1 MKITY
6 RIKDTMP
13 FLRGLLI
20 SSSLVVGI
28 LVLFRLIFIAL
39 NVPIQVICDQCGD
52 LTMTV
57 YNALRFD
64 MQVAAYVALLP
75 TVIMLAQAFIAS
87 AHTKMWLKQFCSWY
101 YAIAIILIS
110 LLSAI
115 DLGYYANFN
124 SHISITFFDFFDEE
138 PLSLV
143 QTIWDDYPVVWIAI
157 GLCVVGFICKIISN
171 KAYSHVGKPCK
182 ISPKGISCRLVGYV
196 VILAICLRGSLGMY
210 PLQVE
215 DLVVSADER
224 INNIIPNAP
233 YMLKKAL
240 KEKSVVFDTKSTD
253 ALLKE
258 YSFASLKEAMDT
270 FNDAD
275 NALTADTLAS
285 LRKVLFSH
293 AADTMKHL
301 QPNIL
306 LLCSESW
313 SNYLLHQ
320 KPLQC
325 GMEKHLAQDIF
336 FSNYQSVRNGT
347 VATIENITV
356 STPYPRVFRS
366 KYRKDCLPSAIT
378 LPFRNSGYTC
388 EFISG
393 MDLAWENCGIAL
405 KKQKFDKLPGKFDIL
420 KEIPKAEYNGIG
432 VYDEYML
439 DVILNHLNRDTKH
452 PQMIMGM
459 TTTNHPPLDLPS
471 NVKLP
476 ALPKDY
482 CKQACFSNV
491 GEDVVMKYL
500 RAFQYYDKNLAAF
513 LDKFKKSKAADNTI
527 LVITG
532 DHNVRSILD
541 YNTVDKKWKNSV
553 PLYVYLPPYLRSNN
567 YPLYS
572 KKYGCH
578 YDILATLAPFAFK
591 GTDYMKLGNNLLDTT
606 VPDDRSYSYNEEQT
620 LAAPNYLKKA
630 ERKAQARE
638 LLLRL
643 YFQKTFAKL
652 EKNHKVEATM

>member
-1 MKITY
+1 M
-6 RIKDTMP
+6 RIY
-13 FLRGLLI
+13 FGH
-20 SSSLVVGI
+20 G
-28 LVLFRLIFIAL
+28 
-39 NVPIQVICDQCGD
+39 
-52 LTMTV
+52 
-57 YNALRFD
+57 
-64 MQVAAYVALLP
+64 
-75 TVIMLAQAFIAS
+75 
-87 AHTKMWLKQFCSWY
+87 
-101 YAIAIILIS
+101 
-110 LLSAI
+110 
-115 DLGYYANFN
+115 
-124 SHISITFFDFFDEE
+124 
-138 PLSLV
+138 LSL
-143 QTIWDDYPVVWIAI
+143 
-157 GLCVVGFICKIISN
+157 
-171 KAYSHVGKPCK
+171 GK
-182 ISPKGISCRLVGYV
+182 
-196 VILAICLRGSLGMY
+196 LRHS
-210 PLQVE
+210 
-215 DLVVSADER
+215 
-224 INNIIPNAP
+224 
-233 YMLKKAL
+233 
-240 KEKSVVFDTKSTD
+240 
-253 ALLKE
+253 
-258 YSFASLKEAMDT
+258 
-270 FNDAD
+270 
-275 NALTADTLAS
+275 
-285 LRKVLFSH
+285 
-293 AADTMKHL
+293 
-301 QPNIL
+301 
-306 LLCSESW
+306 
-313 SNYLLHQ
+313 
-320 KPLQC
+320 
-325 GMEKHLAQDIF
+325 
-336 FSNYQSVRNGT
+336 
-347 VATIENITV
+347 IE
-356 STPYPRVFRS
+356 
-366 KYRKDCLPSAIT
+366 
-378 LPFRNSGYTC
+378 
-388 EFISG
+388 
-393 MDLAWENCGIAL
+393 
-405 KKQKFDKLPGKFDIL
+405 KQKFDKLTGKFDIL

-567 YPLYS
+567 YPLHS

-652 EKNHKVEATM
+652 EKIIRWRPLCSLHHKVF

>member
-1 MKITY
+1 
-6 RIKDTMP
+6 MP

-28 LVLFRLIFIAL
+28 LILFRLTFIAL
-39 NVPIQVICDQCGD
+39 NVPMQVLIDQRGD
-52 LTMTV
+52 FAMMA

-75 TVIMLAQAFIAS
+75 TVVMLVQAFITSMRA
-87 AHTKMWLKQFCSWY
+87 KIGLKQFCSWY
-101 YAIAIILIS
+101 YTIAILLIS

-143 QTIWDDYPVVWIAI
+143 QTIWNDYPVVWII
-157 GLCVVGFICKIISN
+157 LGLCVIGLISRIISN
-171 KAYSHVGKPCK
+171 KAYSHVGKPCHGK
-182 ISPKGISCRLVGYV
+182 TSSTGISCELVGYIA
-196 VILAICLRGSLGMY
+196 ILVICLRGSLGMY

-240 KEKSVVFDTKSTD
+240 KEKSVVFDTKSAED
-253 ALLKE
+253 LLKE
-258 YSFASLKEAMDT
+258 YSFGSLKEAMDT

-275 NALTADTLAS
+275 NTLTGDTLAS

-293 AADTMKHL
+293 AADTIKHQ

-306 LLCSESW
+306 LLCCESW

-325 GMEKHLAQDIF
+325 GMEKHIAEDIF

-366 KYRKDCLPSAIT
+366 KYREYCLPSAIT
-378 LPFRNSGYTC
+378 LPFKNSGYTC
-388 EFISG
+388 EFVSG
-393 MDLAWENCGIAL
+393 MDLAWENCGMAL
-405 KKQKFDKLPGKFDIL
+405 KNQKFDKLTGKFDIL

-439 DVILNHLNRDTKH
+439 DVILNHLNKDTQH

-482 CKQACFSNV
+482 CQQPCFSNI

-500 RAFQYYDKNLAAF
+500 RAFQYFDKSLAAF
-513 LDKFKKSKAADNTI
+513 LDQFKKSKAAENTI
-527 LVITG
+527 LIITG
-532 DHNVRSILD
+532 DHNVRSVLD
-541 YNTVDKKWKNSV
+541 YNMVDKKWKNSV

-567 YPLYS
+567 YPLHS
-572 KKYGCH
+572 NKYGCH
-578 YDILATLAPFAFK
+578 YDIVATLAPFAFR
-591 GTDYMKLGNNLLDTT
+591 GTDYMKLGNNLLDTAI
-606 VPDDRSYSYNEEQT
+606 PDDQSYSYNEEQT
-620 LAAPNYLKKA
+620 LAAPTYLKKA

-643 YFQKTFAKL
+643 YFQKIFAKL
-652 EKNHKVEATM
+652 EKNHKVETPK